1 MITVVG
7 AGPRGLSAALIAIS
21 KGKKVTLIDPEPFST
36 WQTPQTLPDFEM
48 RSPITFDLVTGA
60 GEDLQIY
67 SLAQFLNRDIPYS
80 EDQRTIESC
89 SVRATRS
96 QFTDYLQHVFNLLL
110 PQVTYLKDPVV
121 SIKPDRVITNY
132 HVVDSEKIIIAL
144 GKSVE
149 EPRCP
154 EWVSK
159 SQYQEQIIKG
169 KEILDPSPGRYLV
182 IGSGQQAAEHILHLI
197 SKGVEVACTS
207 QKAWTPYDYP
217 VPDYRLW
224 YHQTALGSYY
234 QNLKGPSA
242 KRRYLMEVKLWQPT
256 ISPSVFQALC
266 QTNYLSF
273 KGKSTEAI
281 QEWLGEDGKIVLAS
295 GQRFVFGRLP
305 LSRGVKASLV
315 NSQWPELVRFRLPDA
330 PSICFTG
337 IAALTYGGPAQ
348 GSLISAARTAK
359 EILNV

>member
-121 SIKPDRVITNY
+121 SIKPDRLITNY
-132 HVVDSEKIIIAL
+132 H
-144 GKSVE
+144 
-149 EPRCP
+149 
-154 EWVSK
+154 
-159 SQYQEQIIKG
+159 
-169 KEILDPSPGRYLV
+169 
-182 IGSGQQAAEHILHLI
+182 
-197 SKGVEVACTS
+197 
-207 QKAWTPYDYP
+207 
-217 VPDYRLW
+217 
-224 YHQTALGSYY
+224 
-234 QNLKGPSA
+234 
-242 KRRYLMEVKLWQPT
+242 
-256 ISPSVFQALC
+256 
-266 QTNYLSF
+266 
-273 KGKSTEAI
+273 
-281 QEWLGEDGKIVLAS
+281 
-295 GQRFVFGRLP
+295 
-305 LSRGVKASLV
+305 
-315 NSQWPELVRFRLPDA
+315 
-330 PSICFTG
+330 
-337 IAALTYGGPAQ
+337 
-348 GSLISAARTAK
+348 
-359 EILNV
+359 